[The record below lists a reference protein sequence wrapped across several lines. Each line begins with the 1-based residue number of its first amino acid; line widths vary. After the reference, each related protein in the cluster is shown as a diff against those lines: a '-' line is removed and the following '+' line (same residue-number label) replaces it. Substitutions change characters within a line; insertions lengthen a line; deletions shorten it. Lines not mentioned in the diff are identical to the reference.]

1 MIKKYDVVIIGAGP
15 AGLQAAKTL
24 AENGKNVVVLE
35 KNKEV
40 VEKVCGGIMS
50 IRALKFSVPD
60 SVIEKKYSKMTLTT
74 ERTSKEIKQED
85 PFIFTVSRKNLNLW
99 LKKEAE
105 KVGAKI
111 LMNCIAEKITKN
123 TVITNKETFEY
134 KYLIGADG
142 ANSIVR
148 KSLGIQTDE
157 MIVAFHY
164 RIPGNFNTIEF
175 FIDPTRFKSFSYFW
189 IIPHKGHVS
198 VGTGLDVGKSIKMEH
213 LKSELHKWIKEK
225 GLSLTNATFESAPI
239 NYDYEGFE
247 FGNKFL
253 VGDAAGLT
261 SGITGE
267 GIYSAMLSG
276 DEVAKKIVNKNYI
289 MEELN
294 KYIKTIDY
302 HEKTL
307 RALQLNNIT
316 AELFFEL
323 LVNAIRSKII
333 TDKFIEFF
341 II

>member
-1 MIKKYDVVIIGAGP
+1 MTKKYDVVIVGAGP

-24 AENGKNVVVLE
+24 AENGKKVVVLE
-35 KNKEV
+35 KNQKI

-50 IRALKFSVPD
+50 IRALKFGVPD

-74 ERTSKEIKQED
+74 ERTSKELKQKD
-85 PFIFTVSRKNLNLW
+85 PFVFTVSRKNLNLW
-99 LKKEAE
+99 LKEEAE
-105 KVGAKI
+105 KVGAEI
-111 LMNCIAEKITKN
+111 MMNCAAIEINNN
-123 TVITNKETFEY
+123 TVITSQDIYEY
-134 KYLIGADG
+134 EYLIGADG
-142 ANSIVR
+142 ANSLVR
-148 KSLGIQTDE
+148 KSCNLKTNE
-157 MIVAFHY
+157 MIIAFHY
-164 RIPGNFNTIEF
+164 RIQGNFNAIEF
-175 FIDPTRFKSFSYFW
+175 FMDPSRFNCFSYFW
-189 IIPHKGHVS
+189 LIPHKGHAS

-225 GLSLTNATFESAPI
+225 GLSLANATFESAPI

-247 FGNKFL
+247 FGNKYL
-253 VGDAAGLT
+253 IGDAAGLT

-267 GIYSAMLSG
+267 GIYSAILSG
-276 DEVAKKIVNKNYI
+276 NEVAKKISDSIYD
-289 MEELN
+289 MQELN

-323 LVNAIRSKII
+323 LVNAIKSKKI

-341 II
+341 IT